1 MTGATTAM
9 PLTEY
14 SSFPTRKKC
23 RRSPGMHKG
32 SFSDQWRQVLSHK
45 EFGTLNVLLFVLI
58 AFREVRANSSLRY
71 SSFAEW
77 RRAAK
82 LKYFWG
88 SPGDV
93 HKNKQTNKWMRYS
106 SLWAQD
112 FIELT
117 VSYLLKC
124 KETAIY
130 PCKRR
135 QVVMNLTLFI
145 R

>member
-32 SFSDQWRQVLSHK
+32 SFSDQWRQVLNHK

-58 AFREVRANSSLRY
+58 AFREVRTILPWDILLLLNGEELQ
-71 SSFAEW
+71 
-77 RRAAK
+77 K

-135 QVVMNLTLFI
+135 QVVMNLTLFM

>member
-32 SFSDQWRQVLSHK
+32 SFSDQWRQVLNHK

-82 LKYFWG
+82 IKIFLG
-88 SPGDV
+88 ISRRCSQ
-93 HKNKQTNKWMRYS
+93 KQTNKQM
-106 SLWAQD
+106 D
-112 FIELT
+112 E
-117 VSYLLKC
+117 V
-124 KETAIY
+124 
-130 PCKRR
+130 
-135 QVVMNLTLFI
+135 LFFMGTRFHRI
-145 R
+145 DS